1 MRRWTGLKSC
11 FSVECEG
18 DGEMA
23 VLDLQHCNLT
33 SVPTDIFKAEPNLEE
48 IYLDANQ
55 IRELPRVSSFYQ
67 SKVYFCNRLLL
78 PIQIW
83 LSQRAS
89 VILKL

>member
-1 MRRWTGLKSC
+1 M
-11 FSVECEG
+11 ECEG

-55 IRELPRVSSFYQ
+55 IRELPRVSCF
-67 SKVYFCNRLLL
+67 
-78 PIQIW
+78 
-83 LSQRAS
+83 
-89 VILKL
+89 

>member
-1 MRRWTGLKSC
+1 M
-11 FSVECEG
+11 ECEG

-67 SKVYFCNRLLL
+67 SKVYFCNRYVRLLL
-78 PIQIW
+78 DSKFSSHNVH
-83 LSQRAS
+83 L
-89 VILKL
+89 

>member
-67 SKVYFCNRLLL
+67 SKVYF
-78 PIQIW
+78 
-83 LSQRAS
+83 
-89 VILKL
+89 

>member
-1 MRRWTGLKSC
+1 M
-11 FSVECEG
+11 ECEG

-55 IRELPRVSSFYQ
+55 IRELPRVSSFTNQEFICVTGCYYLY
-67 SKVYFCNRLLL
+67 K
-78 PIQIW
+78 
-83 LSQRAS
+83 LSS
-89 VILKL
+89 HNVHL

>member
-1 MRRWTGLKSC
+1 M
-11 FSVECEG
+11 ECEG

-55 IRELPRVSSFYQ
+55 IRELPRVSSFSFTNQEFICVTGCYYLYKF
-67 SKVYFCNRLLL
+67 SSHNVHL
-78 PIQIW
+78 
-83 LSQRAS
+83 
-89 VILKL
+89 